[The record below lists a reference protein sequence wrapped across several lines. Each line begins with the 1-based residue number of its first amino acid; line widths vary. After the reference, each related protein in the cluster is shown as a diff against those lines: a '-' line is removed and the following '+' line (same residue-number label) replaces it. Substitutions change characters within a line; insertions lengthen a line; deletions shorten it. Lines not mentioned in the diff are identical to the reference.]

1 MNQVDIYNKTVTV
14 DRERERSIVL
24 KEKIS
29 YLQKDSVDERLTPAL
44 VKRMKKMSKDTEYL
58 FQRRKWETFL
68 NLQLNL
74 KEFVIRKDRAIL
86 LRHENAALI

>member
-1 MNQVDIYNKTVTV
+1 MPAWKTVNTMNQVDIYNKTVTV

-44 VKRMKKMSKDTEYL
+44 VKRMKKRSKDTEYL
-58 FQRRKWETFL
+58 FQRRK
-68 NLQLNL
+68 
-74 KEFVIRKDRAIL
+74 
-86 LRHENAALI
+86 